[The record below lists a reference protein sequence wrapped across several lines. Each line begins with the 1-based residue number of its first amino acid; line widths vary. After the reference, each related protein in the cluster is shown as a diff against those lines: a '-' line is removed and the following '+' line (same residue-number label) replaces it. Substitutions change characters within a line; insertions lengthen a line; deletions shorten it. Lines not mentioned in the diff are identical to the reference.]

1 MVSYPSPGSSLPWRV
16 ALDSGWLS
24 TCAGASGFCT
34 QDPGRP
40 VCVDVSA
47 VGFIRCVGRLCSR
60 GSAAVLPGQHGLWL
74 QGTELPAA
82 GRRAA
87 QQASSSSTKDS
98 CFSTPETLVPTPPP
112 QVTSGQVLPQHLRQD
127 GAGCLSGWTC
137 LFILAALLSWD
148 SRSHLLG
155 LTCDPD
161 ALRPLLVWT
170 VGLWGWLQ
178 PSWLSLRLAEGLRPP
193 RSAAGLCS

>member
-24 TCAGASGFCT
+24 TCAGPSVFCT
-34 QDPGRP
+34 RDPGHP

-47 VGFIRCVGRLCSR
+47 VGFIRHVGRLCSR

-82 GRRAA
+82 GRREA
-87 QQASSSSTKDS
+87 QRASSSSTKDS
-98 CFSTPETLVPTPPP
+98 CFSTPKTLVPTPPP
-112 QVTSGQVLPQHLRQD
+112 HPRSHWARSSPSILGRMGRAH
-127 GAGCLSGWTC
+127 GWTC

-148 SRSHLLG
+148 SCSHLLG

-170 VGLWGWLQ
+170 VGLRGWLQ
-178 PSWLSLRLAEGLRPP
+178 PSWLSLRPAEGLRSP
-193 RSAAGLCS
+193 R